1 MKKLSKVFAFITL
14 CVMLT
19 FQLISCSSGEIQR
32 MIDPVTGQPTI
43 QYNEIIA
50 PKDGIFVGKDAGA
63 VNEVRRF
70 TFRNHRYI
78 QFEICGTH
86 GGGSGIVH
94 DPDCLREDLERWK

>member
-19 FQLISCSSGEIQR
+19 FQLIGCSSGEIQR

-43 QYNEIIA
+43 QYNE
-50 PKDGIFVGKDAGA
+50 DGIFVGEDCGA
-63 VNEVRRF
+63 VNEVKIF
-70 TFRNHRYI
+70 TFRGHRYI
-78 QFEICGTH
+78 QFEICGTF
-86 GGGSGIVH
+86 GGRSGIVQIVH

>member
-32 MIDPVTGQPTI
+32 MNDPVTDQPTI

-50 PKDGIFVGKDAGA
+50 PKDGIFVGKDRGD
-63 VNEVRRF
+63 VNKVKIF
-70 TFRNHRYI
+70 TFRGHRYI
-78 QFEICGTH
+78 QFKICGTF
-86 GGGSGIVH
+86 GGSSGIVH

>member
-1 MKKLSKVFAFITL
+1 MKKFSKVFAFITL

-32 MIDPVTGQPTI
+32 MNDPVTGQPTI

-70 TFRNHRYI
+70 TFRGHQYI
-78 QFEICGTH
+78 QFDICGTY
-86 GGGSGIVH
+86 GGRSGIVH
-94 DPDCLREDLERWK
+94 DPECLRKDLERWK